1 MVSGSQ
7 VWDMEFSW
15 QYFCTVVLRALMF
28 GCKNFLCPSDRI
40 CMRVSV
46 CEENRDWTL
55 LRSKCNPMFY
65 DWRATSSNR
74 AIVSAIFHAK
84 GVMSSTKRTSNKD
97 SSALNRQADIPHCN
111 TQLNKQG
118 QHILGALRRGW
129 KKDRCC
135 TCCYFH
141 LALPPIDWTIS
152 TAKFKREGPNCHD
165 HKNKLLIYPKS
176 QSWRPPMPK
185 SFQLSWH
192 GIGRRWQEQHGRTLE
207 TGGFSASFV
216 LLPETFLHIGQITVK
231 SYSSSGWRNR
241 QCTATIRSRFL
252 GILGYLHPNAT
263 SDHCKRG
270 RGQLMNAT
278 MIQGFVS
285 WFKPP
290 RKTRYLHHACR
301 ITRWLATETSKI
313 NKIDE

>member
-1 MVSGSQ
+1 MEKRSLLQLLLFSPCTSPNWLDNINCKIQTRRSELSWSQ
-7 VWDMEFSW
+7 KASH
-15 QYFCTVVLRALMF
+15 
-28 GCKNFLCPSDRI
+28 N
-40 CMRVSV
+40 
-46 CEENRDWTL
+46 N
-55 LRSKCNPMFY
+55 
-65 DWRATSSNR
+65 
-74 AIVSAIFHAK
+74 
-84 GVMSSTKRTSNKD
+84 
-97 SSALNRQADIPHCN
+97 
-111 TQLNKQG
+111 
-118 QHILGALRRGW
+118 
-129 KKDRCC
+129 
-135 TCCYFH
+135 
-141 LALPPIDWTIS
+141 
-152 TAKFKREGPNCHD
+152 
-165 HKNKLLIYPKS
+165 KNKLLIYPKS